1 MVVAG
6 TAFTQGRWPCHR
18 DWQTRKAPMEPLLKP
33 DRSTYSAQD
42 FMAWRESN
50 TLVLTPKFQRR
61 SVWTTPARSFLID
74 TLLRGMP
81 VPPIYVRV
89 IQSEDRKKSLKE
101 VIDGQQ
107 RLLAVLDFIEGKYRL
122 SGTLDAPWKGASFET
137 LSPEQQT
144 QVVSYGFAAESF
156 KGISD
161 AQVLDIFSRLN
172 TYAVQLNAQEL
183 RNGKFFGLFKQSV
196 DDLARQHLQFWR
208 LHKIFTERDFARMQ
222 EVEFTSEL
230 VIAALAGMQ
239 DKKKS
244 IDDFYEDNDE
254 TFAQR
259 AVVEK
264 RFSAVL
270 DTINETFDEGLG
282 DTQFKKTPLFYSL
295 YCVIY
300 HRLFGLPRQTA
311 TTPKKALSLEA
322 RGSLR
327 DAVLKL
333 STVLDQAKKDE
344 ALAARYGR
352 FIKASG
358 SQTDNLQPREIRF
371 TEIYQRAFA

>member
-1 MVVAG
+1 
-6 TAFTQGRWPCHR
+6 
-18 DWQTRKAPMEPLLKP
+18 MEPLLKP

-42 FMAWRESN
+42 FMAWRDAG

-89 IQSEDRKKSLKE
+89 IQAEDRKRSLKE
-101 VIDGQQ
+101 IIDGQQ

-122 SGTLDAPWKGASFET
+122 SRTLDAPWKGASFDT
-137 LSPEQQT
+137 LSPEHQT
-144 QVVSYGFAAESF
+144 HVVSYGFAAESF

-230 VIAALAGMQ
+230 IIAALAGMQ

-244 IDDFYEDNDE
+244 IDAFYEDYDE
-254 TFAQR
+254 AFAQR
-259 AVVEK
+259 AVLEK
-264 RFSAVL
+264 RFGAVI
-270 DTINETFDEGLG
+270 DTINETFTDGLG
-282 DTQFKKTPLFYSL
+282 DTQFRKTPLFYSL

-300 HRLFGLPRQTA
+300 HRMFGLPGQRVI
-311 TTPKKALSLEA
+311 TPKRPLTVEA
-322 RGSLR
+322 RGQLR
-327 DAVLKL
+327 DAVLNL
-333 STVLDQAKKDE
+333 SAVLDEAKKDE
-344 ALAARYGR
+344 AVAARYGR
-352 FIKASG
+352 FIQASG
-358 SQTDNLQPREIRF
+358 SQTDNLQPRVFRF
-371 TEIYQRAFA
+371 TELYRRAFE